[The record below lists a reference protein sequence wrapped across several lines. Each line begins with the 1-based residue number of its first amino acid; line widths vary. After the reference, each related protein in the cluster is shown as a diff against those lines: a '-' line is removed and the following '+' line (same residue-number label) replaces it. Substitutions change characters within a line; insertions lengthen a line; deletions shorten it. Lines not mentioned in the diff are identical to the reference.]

1 MTGVWLQRLLY
12 VYTVNFNQAFI
23 MNVRILGRLSESG
36 LLLPFYSFKIPAGFP
51 NPAADHIEQDFSFD
65 RLMDVRAPH
74 IYVAQIDGDSMKGVG
89 IFDGDLIVVDRS
101 LKAGNGSIVIAA
113 VNGEPV
119 CKRLCIQGENVIL
132 MSENSGYTP
141 RYILE
146 GEELMIWGVVRHGV
160 RTFENPA

>member
-1 MTGVWLQRLLY
+1 
-12 VYTVNFNQAFI
+12 
-23 MNVRILGRLSESG
+23 
-36 LLLPFYSFKIPAGFP
+36 
-51 NPAADHIEQDFSFD
+51 
-65 RLMDVRAPH
+65 MDVRAPH